1 MKRGEIW
8 EADLPRP
15 IKRRPVLII
24 ARDSLALRRGEITVA
39 YLTSNARHTP
49 AEVPLTAAEDGVA
62 KDSVVNLDSI
72 NTIPKKLLLYR
83 VCTLSD
89 DRMLEVAKAIGY
101 ALQLP

>member
-1 MKRGEIW
+1 MKRGEVW
-8 EADLPRP
+8 EADLPPP

-24 ARDSLALRRGEITVA
+24 ARDSLPPGRGEITVA

-49 AEVPLTAAEDGVA
+49 AEVPLTAAEDGVK

-72 NTIPKKLLLYR
+72 NTVSKKRLLYR

-89 DRMLEVAKAIGY
+89 DRMLEVAAAIRY
-101 ALQLP
+101 ALQVP